1 MSEQISTNH
10 FHHLIDILLQTCVSL
25 VRKISN
31 MVTALQ
37 VQTRRLQEWREER
50 QTLLQQQLYQL
61 ERKQKMEEIE
71 NTLKELQEKEEM
83 IRFFE
88 LHDQIRLIQPKK
100 LPVEKVV
107 EEEDEEVLRAK
118 RIKRRKFRHNV

>member
-1 MSEQISTNH
+1 MCI
-10 FHHLIDILLQTCVSL
+10 SL
-25 VRKISN
+25 VSKMSDV
-31 MVTALQ
+31 VTALQ
-37 VQTRRLQEWREER
+37 VQTQRLQEWREER

-61 ERKQKMEEIE
+61 ERQLKMEEIE

-100 LPVEKVV
+100 LPAEKVV
-107 EEEDEEVLRAK
+107 EDEDEEVLRAK

>member
-1 MSEQISTNH
+1 MYLICIIQCFAPQGRCFVNFLCYCDYYQQIL
-10 FHHLIDILLQTCVSL
+10 F
-25 VRKISN
+25 
-31 MVTALQ
+31 Q

-50 QTLLQQQLYQL
+50 QTLLKQQLFQL
-61 ERKQKMEEIE
+61 EKQEKVEEIE
-71 NTLKELQEKEEM
+71 KTLKELQEKEEM

-88 LHDQIRLIQPKK
+88 LYDQIRLIQPKR
-100 LPVEKVV
+100 LPKEKVV